1 MEPFD
6 ITIIRKGIRERV
18 SRHVSEEIPLTIEV
32 NGNEL
37 VTLLSSPG
45 DMENLVYGFLFN
57 SGFIEEASDVKSLI
71 IDRDR
76 WKAAVKLTGEGISE
90 DMLFK

>member
-6 ITIIRKGIRERV
+6 ITVIRKGIRERI
-18 SRHVSEEIPLTIEV
+18 SRRVSEEIPLTIEV
-32 NGNEL
+32 NGSEL

-57 SGFIEEASDVKSLI
+57 SGFIEEAGDVKSLI
-71 IDRDR
+71 IDRDPMG
-76 WKAAVKLTGEGISE
+76 KPP
-90 DMLFK
+90 

>member
-6 ITIIRKGIRERV
+6 ITVIRKGIRERL
-18 SRHVSEEIPLTIEV
+18 SRRVSEEVPLTIEV

-45 DMENLVYGFLFN
+45 DLENLVHGFLFN
-57 SGFIEEASDVKSLI
+57 SGFIGEASDVKSLI
-71 IDRDR
+71 IDREACR
-76 WKAAVKLTGEGISE
+76 GRHN
-90 DMLFK
+90 